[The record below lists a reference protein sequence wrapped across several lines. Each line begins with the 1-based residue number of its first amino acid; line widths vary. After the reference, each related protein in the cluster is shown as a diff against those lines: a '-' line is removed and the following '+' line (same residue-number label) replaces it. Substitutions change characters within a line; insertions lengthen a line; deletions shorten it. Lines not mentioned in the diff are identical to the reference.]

1 MATNTTTT
9 TTPFNHQYY
18 NHYPSSYYSND
29 VNKTDCTSSFAPPPI
44 SSYLDPN
51 SDGFE
56 QLANASIAC
65 EQKHQLNSNHPGY
78 NRSDIHET
86 SNLTTTDLSPLEN
99 LNWDQTNT
107 ASCSILNNTANQQQ
121 SNNSSTIDYLT
132 HTEQFYQYDNRN
144 DCGYGTFTDN
154 NVVF

>member
-1 MATNTTTT
+1 MATN

-18 NHYPSSYYSND
+18 NNNQYPSISYYSND
-29 VNKTDCTSSFAPPPI
+29 ANKTDDCTFAPPII
-44 SSYLDPN
+44 SSY

-56 QLANASIAC
+56 QLTNASIAC
-65 EQKHQLNSNHPGY
+65 EQKHQPEY
-78 NRSDIHET
+78 NRSGIHET

-99 LNWDQTNT
+99 LNWDHTNT
-107 ASCSILNNTANQQQ
+107 ASCSILNSSNQQQ

-132 HTEQFYQYDNRN
+132 HTEQFYQYDNRH
-144 DCGYGTFTDN
+144 DCSGYATFTDN